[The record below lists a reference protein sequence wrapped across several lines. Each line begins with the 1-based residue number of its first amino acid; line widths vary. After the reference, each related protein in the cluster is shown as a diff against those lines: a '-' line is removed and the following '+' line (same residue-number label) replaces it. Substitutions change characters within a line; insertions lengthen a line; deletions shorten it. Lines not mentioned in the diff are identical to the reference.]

1 MQSTDKLIPRNDILS
16 SQIIK
21 QPFDTEQYT
30 ILHVMTGKIL
40 HLITHSPHGF
50 LVIIMQTL

>member
-1 MQSTDKLIPRNDILS
+1 MLMQSTDKLIPRNDILS

-30 ILHVMTGKIL
+30 ILHDDDW
-40 HLITHSPHGF
+40 
-50 LVIIMQTL
+50 